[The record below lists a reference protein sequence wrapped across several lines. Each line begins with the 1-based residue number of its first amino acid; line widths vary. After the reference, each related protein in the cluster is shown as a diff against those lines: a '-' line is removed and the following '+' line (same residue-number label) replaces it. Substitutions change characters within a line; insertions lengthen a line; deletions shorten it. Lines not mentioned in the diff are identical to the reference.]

1 MSKPANAGC
10 QLTFHHMSNFSS
22 GLAAS
27 TSYANESK
35 NQPMLWQAKREDSK
49 VVSNESILGFDLSG
63 QESVLDAFNQAD
75 CNFNI
80 VRRDLFYMGQD
91 GHVKINDKQTLV
103 REDNDTRLAEVS
115 KTYKELQPKS
125 IINFTEQLLGMYPEG
140 KLTNLINFNNSK
152 KMYGVIDLGTK
163 EVTGPSD
170 SVTNR
175 LHFFNSNDLSS
186 GFGVFFTTMRLSCC
200 NQMSSFT
207 GRVFRDAKANQKGL
221 SMKHTQGINQYVQAL
236 PAIINRETNQFN
248 GVISDLKQLAK
259 VELTPERAKKTIETL
274 FAEKLATPIYDSE
287 LKDKRARKIDDLKEI
302 HAIRKHF
309 TNGYGIQQTAFT
321 DQSTGQAVTPLNCY
335 RFLNAVTQ
343 FYTFDTGRAKSAI
356 QRTEQRLNSLYH
368 GDNGRAINQAR
379 AALLATV

>member
-1 MSKPANAGC
+1 MA
-10 QLTFHHMSNFSS
+10 FSN
-22 GLAAS
+22 GLAAT
-27 TSYANESK
+27 TSFANDAK

-63 QESVLDAFNQAD
+63 QESVRDSFKKANCD
-75 CNFNI
+75 YNI

-91 GHVKINDKQTLV
+91 GYVQINDKQTLV
-103 REDNDTRLAEVS
+103 REDTDTRLAEVS
-115 KTYKELQPKS
+115 KTYRELQPAS
-125 IINFTEQLLGMYPEG
+125 IMNFTEQLLGMYPEG
-140 KLTNLINFNNSK
+140 KLTNLINFNDSK
-152 KMYGVIDLGTK
+152 RMYGVIDLGTK
-163 EVTGPSD
+163 EVTGPND
-170 SVTNR
+170 SISNR

-207 GRVFRDAKANQKGL
+207 GRVFRDAQANSKGL

-259 VELTPERAKKTIETL
+259 VELTGERAKKAIETL
-274 FAEKLATPIYDSE
+274 FAEKLATPIYDHE
-287 LKDKRARKIDDLKEI
+287 LKDKRARKIDDLKEV

-309 TNGYGIQQTAFT
+309 TNGYGIQATAFN
-321 DQSTGQAVTPLNCY
+321 DESTGEVVNPQNCY

-343 FYTFDTGRAKSAI
+343 FYTHDTGRANSKSVKT
-356 QRTEQRLNSLYH
+356 QQRLNSLYH
-368 GDNGRAINQAR
+368 GDNGRAINKAR
-379 AALLATV
+379 EVLLNCV

>member
-1 MSKPANAGC
+1 
-10 QLTFHHMSNFSS
+10 
-22 GLAAS
+22 
-27 TSYANESK
+27 
-35 NQPMLWQAKREDSK
+35 MLWQAKRADSK
-49 VVSNESILGFDLSG
+49 VVSNESVLGFDLSG
-63 QESVLDAFNQAD
+63 QESVLDAFNKAD

-80 VRRDLFYMGQD
+80 VRRDLFFMGQD

-163 EVTGPSD
+163 EITGPND

-186 GFGVFFTTMRLSCC
+186 GFGIFFSTLRLQCC

-248 GVISDLKQLAK
+248 GVIADLKQLAK
-259 VELTPERAKKTIETL
+259 VELTPERAKKTIESL
-274 FAEKLATPIYDSE
+274 FAEKLATPIYDHE
-287 LKDKRARKIDDLKEI
+287 LKDKRARKIDDLKEV
-302 HAIRKHF
+302 HAIRNHF
-309 TNGYGIQQTAFT
+309 TNGYGIQSTAFN
-321 DQSTGQAVTPLNCY
+321 DDSTGQSVTPYNCY
-335 RFLNAVTQ
+335 RFLNAITQ

-368 GDNGRAINQAR
+368 GDNGRAINKAR
-379 AALLATV
+379 EVLLNCV

>member
-1 MSKPANAGC
+1 MEAGESWRSF
-10 QLTFHHMSNFSS
+10 TSHHMAFST

-27 TSYANESK
+27 TSFANEAK
-35 NQPMLWQAKREDSK
+35 NQPMLWQAKRADSK
-49 VVSNESILGFDLSG
+49 VVSNESALGFDLSG
-63 QESVLDAFNQAD
+63 QESVLDAFNKAN

-80 VRRDLFYMGQD
+80 VRRDLYYMGQD

-115 KTYKELQPKS
+115 KTYKELQPAS
-125 IINFTEQLLGMYPEG
+125 IINFTEQLLGMYPNG

-152 KMYGVIDLGTK
+152 KMYGVIDLGTQ
-163 EVTGPSD
+163 EVTGPND

-248 GVISDLKQLAK
+248 GVIADLKQLAK
-259 VELTPERAKKTIETL
+259 VELTPERAKKTIESL
-274 FAEKLATPIYDSE
+274 FAEKLATPIYDASI
-287 LKDKRARKIDDLKEI
+287 KDKRDRTINDLKEVEQ
-302 HAIRKHF
+302 IRKHF
-309 TNGYGIQQTAFT
+309 KAGYGIQETAFT
-321 DQSTGQAVTPLNCY
+321 DQSTGQAVTPSNCY
-335 RFLNAVTQ
+335 RFLNAITQ
-343 FYTFDTGRAKSAI
+343 FYSHDTGRAKSAI
-356 QRTEQRLNSLYH
+356 QRTEQRLSSLYH

-379 AALLATV
+379 EALLATV

>member
-1 MSKPANAGC
+1 
-10 QLTFHHMSNFSS
+10 MSNFSS

-27 TSYANESK
+27 TSFANEAK
-35 NQPMLWQAKREDSK
+35 NQPMLWQAKRDDSK

-63 QESVLDAFNQAD
+63 QESVLDAFNKAN

-80 VRRDLFYMGQD
+80 VRRDLYYMGND

-103 REDNDTRLAEVS
+103 REDTDTRLAEVS
-115 KTYKELQPKS
+115 KTYRELQPAS
-125 IINFTEQLLGMYPEG
+125 IIYFVSQLLSNPQA

-152 KMYGVIDLGTK
+152 RIYGVIDLGTK
-163 EVTGPSD
+163 EVTGPND
-170 SVTNR
+170 SISNR

-186 GFGVFFTTMRLSCC
+186 GFGVFFTTMRLQCC

-236 PAIINRETNQFN
+236 PTIIHRETNQFN

-259 VELTPERAKKTIETL
+259 VELTKERATKAIETL
-274 FAEKLATPIYDSE
+274 FAEKLATPIYDHSI
-287 LKDKRARKIDDLKEI
+287 KDKRDRTINDLKEVEQ
-302 HAIRKHF
+302 IRKHF
-309 TNGYGIQQTAFT
+309 KNGHAIEQTAFN
-321 DQSTGQAVTPLNCY
+321 DESTGQIVTPSNCY

-343 FYTFDTGRAKSAI
+343 YYTFDTGRAKSAI

-379 AALLATV
+379 EALLATV

>member
-1 MSKPANAGC
+1 MP
-10 QLTFHHMSNFSS
+10 FST
-22 GLAAS
+22 GLAAN
-27 TSYANESK
+27 TSFANEAK
-35 NQPMLWQAKREDSK
+35 NQPMLWQAKRDDSK
-49 VVSNESILGFDLSG
+49 VISNESVLGFDLSG
-63 QESVLDAFNQAD
+63 QECVVDAFNKAN

-80 VRRDLFYMGQD
+80 VRRDLYYMGND

-103 REDNDTRLAEVS
+103 REDTDTRLAEVS
-115 KTYKELQPKS
+115 KTYRELQPAS
-125 IINFTEQLLGMYPEG
+125 IIYFVSQLLSNPQA

-152 KMYGVIDLGTK
+152 RIYGVIDLGTK
-163 EVTGPSD
+163 EVTGPND
-170 SVTNR
+170 SISNR

-186 GFGVFFTTMRLSCC
+186 GFGVFFTTMRLQCC

-236 PAIINRETNQFN
+236 PTIIHRETNQFN

-259 VELTPERAKKTIETL
+259 VELTKERATKAIETL
-274 FAEKLATPIYDSE
+274 FAEKLATPIYDHSI
-287 LKDKRARKIDDLKEI
+287 KDKRDRTINDLKEVEQ
-302 HAIRKHF
+302 IRKHF
-309 TNGYGIQQTAFT
+309 KNGHAIEQTAFN
-321 DQSTGQAVTPLNCY
+321 DESTGQIVTPSNCY

-343 FYTFDTGRAKSAI
+343 YYTFDTGRAKSAI

-379 AALLATV
+379 EALLATV

>member
-1 MSKPANAGC
+1 MA
-10 QLTFHHMSNFSS
+10 FSN

-27 TSYANESK
+27 TSFANEAK
-35 NQPMLWQAKREDSK
+35 NQPMLWQAKRADSK
-49 VVSNESILGFDLSG
+49 VISNESVLGFDLSG
-63 QESVLDAFNQAD
+63 QESVLDAFNKAD

-80 VRRDLFYMGQD
+80 VRRDLFFMGAD
-91 GHVKINDKQTLV
+91 GYKLINDKQTLV

-115 KTYKELQPKS
+115 KTYKELQPAS

-163 EVTGPSD
+163 EITGPND
-170 SVTNR
+170 SITNR

-186 GFGVFFTTMRLSCC
+186 GFGCFFTSIRLQCC

-221 SMKHTQGINQYVQAL
+221 SMKHTQGINSYVSAL
-236 PAIINRETNQFN
+236 PAIINKETNQFN
-248 GVISDLKQLAK
+248 GVIADLKQLAK

-274 FAEKLATPIYDSE
+274 FAEKLATPIYDSQ
-287 LKDKRARKIDDLKEI
+287 LKDKRDRTINDLKEVEQ
-302 HAIRKHF
+302 IRKHF
-309 TNGYGIQQTAFT
+309 KTGYGIQETAFT
-321 DQSTGQAVTPLNCY
+321 DQSTGRAVTPSNCY
-335 RFLNAVTQ
+335 RFLNAITQ
-343 FYTFDTGRAKSAI
+343 FYSHDTGRAKSAI

-379 AALLATV
+379 EALLTTV